1 MRDIITM
8 QCTDCKEKKLLNDR
22 NQKKTTERLERKKF
36 CPRCRHHTVH
46 KETK

>member
-8 QCTDCKEKKLLNDR
+8 QCPDCKNR
-22 NQKKTTERLERKKF
+22 NYSTTKNKKKTTERLELNKYCPHCRK
-36 CPRCRHHTVH
+36 HTSH